1 MYLVSDTSFS
11 LPPVNYL
18 ALEEVSRSYG
28 ERVLFTGLSFGL
40 EKGQKMALVAR
51 NGSGKTSLM
60 RIIMGIEPPEAGNV
74 VFRNDIRI
82 GYLEQEPMIDPKLK
96 VIEAVLNPAD
106 PMMEAVAAYELAL
119 EHPDDHA
126 ALQTAFERVDA
137 LGAWDTEQRV
147 TEILHKLDIHD
158 TEQVIGTLS
167 GGQRR
172 RVALARI
179 LIDSPDILLLDEPT
193 NHLDIDMIE
202 WLEGYLSRP
211 ERTLL
216 MVTHDR
222 VFLDSV
228 CDTILE
234 LEDGQLYR
242 HRGNYSTYLENKAH
256 REEVAG
262 ANLERA
268 KNLYARELEWMRR
281 QPKARTTKS
290 KSRVDAFVDVEANA
304 RKKVGGDSVQI
315 EINME
320 RLGAKVVE
328 LHRISKAYGS
338 KILIDKFDYK
348 FKHGERV
355 GIVGANGSGKST
367 LLNIAMGRMEPDSGK
382 VVLGETV
389 KFGYFGQEGLKAAD
403 DKKVIEVIQ
412 DIAEFI
418 PLKKGKTMT
427 AAQLLERFL
436 FPRSMH
442 YNYVYKLSG
451 GERKRLYLLTVLMAN
466 PNFLILD
473 EPTNDLDILTLNVLE
488 EFLEDFPG
496 CLLIVTHD
504 RHFLNKLSDHLF
516 IFEGNG
522 KIRDINGNYNDYLRI
537 VREEKEATKEVK
549 VPPTP
554 TDRPTQPDAKKRMG
568 FKEKREF
575 EQLEKDMAW
584 LESRKKE
591 LTDLMNSGEPD
602 HTRILAWAAEMER
615 LISDLDRCTDRWL
628 ELSEL
633 SE

>member
-1 MYLVSDTSFS
+1 MPTLAETSFS
-11 LPPVNYL
+11 LRPVNYL
-18 ALEEVSRSYG
+18 ALEDVSRSYG

-60 RIIMGIEPPEAGNV
+60 RIIMGIEPPEAGKV

-82 GYLEQEPMIDPKLK
+82 GYLEQEPIIDPQLK
-96 VIEAVLNPAD
+96 VIDAVLNPAD
-106 PMMEAVAAYELAL
+106 PMMEAVAAYEQAL
-119 EHPDDHA
+119 EHPDDNET
-126 ALQTAFERVDA
+126 LQAAFERVDA
-137 LGAWDTEQRV
+137 LGAWYTEQRV
-147 TEILHKLDIHD
+147 TEILHKLNIHD
-158 TEQVIGTLS
+158 TDQLIGTLS

-172 RVALARI
+172 RVALARL

-256 REEVAG
+256 REEVAD

-268 KNLYARELEWMRR
+268 KNLYVRELEWMRR

-304 RKKVGGDSVQI
+304 RKKVGGESVQI
-315 EINME
+315 DINME

-338 KILIDKFDYK
+338 KVLMDKFDYK

-367 LLNIAMGRMEPDSGK
+367 LLTIAMGKMEPDTGK

-418 PLKKGKTMT
+418 PLKKGKTLT

-436 FPRSMH
+436 FPRNMH

-473 EPTNDLDILTLNVLE
+473 EPTNDLDILTINVLE
-488 EFLEDFPG
+488 EFLEDYPG
-496 CLLIVTHD
+496 CLLVVTHD

-516 IFEGNG
+516 VFEGNG

-537 VREEKEATKEVK
+537 MREEKGAAKESK
-549 VPPTP
+549 PSTAPIE
-554 TDRPTQPDAKKRMG
+554 RPAQPDVKKKMG

-584 LESRKKE
+584 LEGRKKE
-591 LTDLMNSGEPD
+591 LADLMNSGETD
-602 HTRILAWAAEMER
+602 HTRLLAWATEMER
-615 LISDLDRCTDRWL
+615 VVADLDRCTDRWL

-633 SE
+633 ED